1 MWQLLPVVHEA
12 RQNKLSTELGKLFIT
27 SSIHTACPPRLYH
40 FILSTQTG
48 TLQNL
53 RSLFTVPLLRQKD
66 TREEGDGSTD
76 RRLRS
81 NVSQSLGWSN
91 RRLPSHL
98 RISKCCFSYTI
109 ISITMA
115 GSVNSIFSNTGT
127 LQSGSTLIEVPLSK
141 YGKSVHS
148 YQIKPV
154 AVPSTNAESKC
165 HFLLMRPPPG
175 GGLRSSAVSQAPS
188 LSNYSKKRP

>member
-1 MWQLLPVVHEA
+1 MKPDKTNCLLNLVNFSLQVLSTLPVLPDFTTLFFQHKLALCKTSDHFSQFHFWGKRTHERKEVVA
-12 RQNKLSTELGKLFIT
+12 LT
-27 SSIHTACPPRLYH
+27 
-40 FILSTQTG
+40 TG
-48 TLQNL
+48 AET
-53 RSLFTVPLLRQKD
+53 F
-66 TREEGDGSTD
+66 

-109 ISITMA
+109 ISITMV

-127 LQSGSTLIEVPLSK
+127 LQSGSTLIEVPLSN